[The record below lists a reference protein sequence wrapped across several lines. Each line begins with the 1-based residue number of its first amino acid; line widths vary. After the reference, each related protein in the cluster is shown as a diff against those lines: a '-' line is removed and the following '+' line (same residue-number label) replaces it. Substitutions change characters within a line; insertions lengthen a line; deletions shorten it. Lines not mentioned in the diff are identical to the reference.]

1 MPQSGQGVFSEEVTF
16 EGEEVPGREQMVQR
30 PRGRKEPGV
39 FRSSREGCVAGAEKV
54 DYEVGRESRDWIWE
68 GLRAKWRIWIL
79 F

>member
-1 MPQSGQGVFSEEVTF
+1 M
-16 EGEEVPGREQMVQR
+16 
-30 PRGRKEPGV
+30 
-39 FRSSREGCVAGAEKV
+39 FRSSWEGCVAGAEKV